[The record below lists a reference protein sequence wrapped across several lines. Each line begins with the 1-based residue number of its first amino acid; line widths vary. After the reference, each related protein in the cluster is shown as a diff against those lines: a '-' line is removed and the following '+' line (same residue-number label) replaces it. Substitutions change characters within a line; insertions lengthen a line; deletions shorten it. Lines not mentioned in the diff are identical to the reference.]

1 MTPPSKDSP
10 ESLPVIRIA
19 LAGQP
24 NVGKSVIFNQLTG
37 LSQVIGNWPGK
48 TVAKAEGSARFG
60 GYTFKI
66 IDLPGI
72 YSLSTYSLEEVVS
85 RDYILN
91 EKPDY
96 IINVVD
102 ASQLERNLF
111 LTLQLAMLNRPM
123 ILSLNQCDLLQE
135 RGYKMDLDNLRGH
148 IGIPIIP
155 AVAVHNRGVHELLET
170 IIQIEEKKSPSDMS
184 TKDIV
189 NSKFYN
195 NGENDDNY
203 GTYQNFPKSLISPKF
218 GKEIETSLDNIQD
231 KFPKQLKYGNY
242 PKKFLA
248 IKLLEDDEESIR
260 MLREL
265 NPQEKSWIDRALY
278 LIGESR
284 QNLEDLHGEQI
295 STIINAEIY
304 NISTQIIGDVL
315 KLHQMSRKKRW
326 SHYLDHLTLD
336 NFTGYI
342 FTTITNLQ
350 LPQV

>member
-1 MTPPSKDSP
+1 
-10 ESLPVIRIA
+10 
-19 LAGQP
+19 
-24 NVGKSVIFNQLTG
+24 
-37 LSQVIGNWPGK
+37 
-48 TVAKAEGSARFG
+48 
-60 GYTFKI
+60 
-66 IDLPGI
+66 
-72 YSLSTYSLEEVVS
+72 
-85 RDYILN
+85 
-91 EKPDY
+91 
-96 IINVVD
+96 
-102 ASQLERNLF
+102 
-111 LTLQLAMLNRPM
+111 
-123 ILSLNQCDLLQE
+123 
-135 RGYKMDLDNLRGH
+135 
-148 IGIPIIP
+148 
-155 AVAVHNRGVHELLET
+155 
-170 IIQIEEKKSPSDMS
+170 MS